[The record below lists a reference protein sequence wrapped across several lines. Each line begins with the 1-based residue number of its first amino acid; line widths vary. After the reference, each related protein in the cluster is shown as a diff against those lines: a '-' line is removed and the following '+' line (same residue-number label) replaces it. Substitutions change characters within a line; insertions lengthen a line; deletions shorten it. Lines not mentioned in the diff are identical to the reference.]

1 MNAADF
7 TEHLVVRLPLT
18 DAAGVLFYAR
28 VFELEQELFER
39 WLELGGFSL
48 KEMLEGRF
56 PPTPV
61 VRCEA
66 DYRMPIRCGDRLTV
80 RIDAVEVGRSG
91 FTLSWKFSLETALAM
106 SVRVKRVAIDRRA
119 GESIDLPETFCAWL
133 EETRT
138 RVG

>member
-39 WLELGGFSL
+39 WLEVGGFSL

-61 VRCEA
+61 VHCEA
-66 DYRMPIRCGDRLTV
+66 DYRLPIRCGDRLTV
-80 RIDAVEVGRSG
+80 GIDAVEVGRSG
-91 FTLSWKFSLETALAM
+91 FTLSWKFSLETTLAM

-119 GESIDLPETFCAWL
+119 GESMDLPETFRAWL
-133 EETRT
+133 EETRS